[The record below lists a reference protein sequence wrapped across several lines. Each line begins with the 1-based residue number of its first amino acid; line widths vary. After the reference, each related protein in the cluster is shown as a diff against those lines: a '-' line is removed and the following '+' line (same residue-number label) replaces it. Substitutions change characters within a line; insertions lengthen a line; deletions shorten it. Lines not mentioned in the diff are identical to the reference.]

1 MYAATYNQNLDV
13 LDELINAG
21 AEIDT
26 TSITG
31 MSALAYAAWHNSN
44 RSITSR
50 LLAHGASIHSSDG
63 KGQTPLV
70 YAVAA
75 NPNVEVVKLLL
86 QAGSDSDRK
95 NLEGY
100 NTRGFVQMNPNNES
114 ITLLFQ

>member
-1 MYAATYNQNLDV
+1 
-13 LDELINAG
+13 DELINAG

-50 LLAHGASIHSSDG
+50 LLAHGASIHSTDE
-63 KGQTPLV
+63 KGQTPLM
-70 YAVAA
+70 YAAAA

-100 NTRGFVQMNPNNES
+100 SAREFVQMNPNKES
-114 ITLLFQ
+114 IAPLFK